1 MKTGFLAFLLLP
13 VYAVA
18 QTPGADTLAPVP
30 AFFLKTNLTALL
42 NPAKPAA
49 AVALD
54 VRLSRRFS
62 ADAGVGYILDAPA
75 FADEKGESYQGLRL
89 RAGGK
94 YYYRFT
100 RYGAFHIGLEAKYQE
115 VNHWSNRNALR
126 QGGQYLEILNT
137 RREVRTLGLAAR
149 AGALFF
155 STRNR
160 RLIVEPYIGLGW
172 AVHRV
177 RFSPPPDAELLE
189 ETAGFF
195 SFEYLEGVT
204 ALPDLLFGIHL
215 GWTVDGRR
223 WTADGRGGRR

>member
-1 MKTGFLAFLLLP
+1 MAT
-13 VYAVA
+13 
-18 QTPGADTLAPVP
+18 VP
-30 AFFLKTNLTALL
+30 ALLFKTNLTALI

-49 AVALD
+49 TMAMD
-54 VRLSRRFS
+54 IRLAPRFS
-62 ADAGVGYILDAPA
+62 ADAGVGYFLDSPV
-75 FADEKGESYQGLRL
+75 FADEKGESYRGLRL

-94 YYYRFT
+94 YYYRLT
-100 RYGAFHIGLEAKYQE
+100 RHGAFHIGVEGKYHA
-115 VNHWSNRNALR
+115 VNNWINRNALR
-126 QGGQYLEILNT
+126 QGGQYQEILKV
-137 RREVRTLGLAAR
+137 RREVRTVGLAAR

-155 STRNR
+155 GARNR

-215 GWTVDGRR
+215 GIGVRR
-223 WTADGRGGRR
+223 

>member
-1 MKTGFLAFLLLP
+1 MRTGFLAFLLLP

-18 QTPGADTLAPVP
+18 QATGADSLTPVP
-30 AFFLKTNLTALL
+30 ALILKTNLTALL

-49 AVALD
+49 MVALD
-54 VRLSRRFS
+54 ARLSQRFG
-62 ADAGVGYILDAPA
+62 ADAGIGYILDSPV

-100 RYGAFHIGLEAKYQE
+100 RYGAFHVGLEAKYQA
-115 VNHWSNRNALR
+115 VDHWSNRNALR
-126 QGGQYLEILNT
+126 QGGQYQEILHT
-137 RREVRTLGLAAR
+137 RREVRTLGLSAR

-155 STRNR
+155 SARNS
-160 RLIVEPYIGLGW
+160 RLILEPYIGLGW

-215 GWTVDGRR
+215 GIDVSR
-223 WTADGRGGRR
+223 